1 MTDTPDYASGQLDV
15 VNGERPDLKDKLIER
30 LRSDLT
36 EIRNATIDEAAKI
49 AGLWEPQEAKR
60 RILALK
66 DS

>member
-15 VNGERPDLKDKLIER
+15 VNGERPDLKDKMIER

>member
-15 VNGERPDLKDKLIER
+15 VNGERPDLKDKMIER
-30 LRSDLT
+30 LRADLT